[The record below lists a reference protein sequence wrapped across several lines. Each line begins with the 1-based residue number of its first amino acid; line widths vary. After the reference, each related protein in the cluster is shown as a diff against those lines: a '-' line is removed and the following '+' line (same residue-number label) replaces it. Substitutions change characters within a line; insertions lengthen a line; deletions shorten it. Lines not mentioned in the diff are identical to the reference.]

1 MNGPTDTPGVVTE
14 SRSPS
19 LQRER
24 WLAAALVLG
33 ISAVVTFAPPPN
45 TRFNA
50 SLHDV
55 AHVIVFA
62 LVGFAVTRA
71 LEHAGRRATT
81 ALIAVLALGLAL
93 GVLTESA
100 QAMLGGSLS
109 VGDIGRDL
117 LGCAV
122 GFCVTQSLGAARL
135 RAAWAIAALLGLA
148 AGVLPFVQVLQQYSQ
163 RDGRMPVLLDAAV
176 PGTLRWALSAEGPL
190 KLADLPADLQ
200 RAPGERAIAI
210 SMQRG
215 RYPRVTLEEPS
226 PRWNTWRVLKLDLA
240 NPGDTALEL
249 GVRVDDA
256 GRPEYG
262 DRFGGKVLLAPNA
275 RSIVEF
281 PLEQVAAGGRGR
293 RLKLDAIDKVIVFHA
308 GALPGRSFLVRR
320 IWLER

>member
-1 MNGPTDTPGVVTE
+1 MTG

-24 WLAAALVLG
+24 WLAAALVLV

-71 LEHAGRRATT
+71 LEHAGRNATT
-81 ALIAVLALGLAL
+81 ALLAVLALGLLL

-135 RAAWAIAALLGLA
+135 RAAWAFAALLGLA
-148 AGVLPFVQVLQQYSQ
+148 AGVLPFLQVLEQYSQ
-163 RDGRMPVLLDAAV
+163 RDARVPVLLDSAI
-176 PGTLRWALSAEGPL
+176 PGTLDWALTAERPL
-190 KLADLPADLQ
+190 VLAELPADLA
-200 RAPGERAIAI
+200 RTRGERAIEV
-210 SMQRG
+210 SMQQD
-215 RYPRVTLEEPS
+215 RYPRVTLEEPATH
-226 PRWNTWRVLKLDLA
+226 WQQWRVVKLDLA
-240 NPGDTALEL
+240 NPGDTALDL
-249 GVRVDDA
+249 AVRIDDS

-262 DRFGGKVLLAPNA
+262 DRFDARVELAPHSRRVA
-275 RSIVEF
+275 EF
-281 PLEQVAAGGRGR
+281 PLEQVAAAGRGR
-293 RLKLDAIDKVIVFHA
+293 RLKLDAIDKIIVFHD
-308 GALPGRSFLVRR
+308 GPLPGRSFFVRR
-320 IWLER
+320 IWLDR